1 MFRNQQLVELISS
14 AVRDLAEADF
24 VGDRDEQNNPLPSKP
39 LSPQQQAL
47 KYAHY
52 VDATEC
58 AGHFDNLKPIE
69 KNAVMG
75 IPEQEWEM
83 RQLLGTGSLLGKSCQ
98 GSMILAGMSANV
110 QMNAYEFGKHM
121 ALAWQARQDLEPFL
135 SDSIAV
141 GTSFSLVSA
150 PVIYHLEYAPEL
162 YADIQQKG
170 CITVENVDYVKLHRE
185 IRSGPALEKTRGLLR
200 KHTLRAMKCLN
211 QYAPSDART
220 ALQNIIVVLQE
231 F

>member
-14 AVRDLAEADF
+14 AVRDLAEAEF
-24 VGDRDEQNNPLPSKP
+24 VGERDEQNNPLPSKP
-39 LSPQQQAL
+39 LTPQQQAL
-47 KYAHY
+47 KYARF
-52 VDATEC
+52 VEATKNVV
-58 AGHFDNLKPIE
+58 HFDNLKPIE

-75 IPEQEWEM
+75 IPEHEWEM
-83 RQLLGTGSLLGKSCQ
+83 RHLLGTASLLGKSCQ
-98 GSMILAGMSANV
+98 GSMILAGMSPAV
-110 QMNAYEFGKHM
+110 QFTGYEFGKHL
-121 ALAWQARQDLEPFL
+121 ALAWQARQDLEPFM

-150 PVIYHLEYAPEL
+150 PVIYHLEHAPEC

-185 IRSGPALEKTRGLLR
+185 IRSGPALDKTRALLR
-200 KHTLRAMKCLN
+200 KHTLCSMKCLN
-211 QYAPSDART
+211 QFAPSDART
-220 ALQNIIVVLQE
+220 ALQNIILVLQE